1 MVVLINHSM
10 MISHVEH
17 SPPSCTT
24 TRAPDDG
31 KGRFTFV
38 SETQQLAGD
47 DGREGCASTGGAG
60 WCTSR
65 IKVLVSG
72 QVPC

>member
-1 MVVLINHSM
+1 MMM
-10 MISHVEH
+10 MISHYEH
-17 SPPSCTT
+17 RPPSGTT

-60 WCTSR
+60 WRKPAQGAC
-65 IKVLVSG
+65 
-72 QVPC
+72 